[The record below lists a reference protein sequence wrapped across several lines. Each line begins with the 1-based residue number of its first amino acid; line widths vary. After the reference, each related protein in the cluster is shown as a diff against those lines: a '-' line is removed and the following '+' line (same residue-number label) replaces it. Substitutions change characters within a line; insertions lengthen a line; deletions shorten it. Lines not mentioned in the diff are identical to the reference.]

1 MEYQEEKLTEALVLA
16 RTRAIDLESVTKLN
30 FWGSDIDNVSV
41 VRKMPNLEVCSLS
54 VNSIKTLEDF
64 SYCPNLQ
71 ELYIRKN
78 KIEDLS
84 EINHLATLPRLRN
97 LWLADNP
104 CAETENYRSNVL
116 KTLPTLQK
124 LDNIVV
130 TESERSEFADTEL
143 LENNTED
150 PDPETTG
157 AGIAGIEDSSSDL
170 TEIKDDREPETSFVD
185 KDPELAGNSRH
196 MNLNGD
202 REAEKSPDESETEV
216 KAETEVKDETE
227 VKTETEE
234 KSEVKDNDPKPHK
247 SAALDPVTL
256 TWEETNKIRQ
266 EVGLKPLPYEKI
278 TSTRP
283 VPGSAMTSRNAHVLQ
298 AVLIL
303 IRELDDD
310 SLETI
315 QYAIQRKLNPPS

>member
-1 MEYQEEKLTEALVLA
+1 MEMEYQEEKLSDALVLA
-16 RTRAIDLESVTKLN
+16 RTRAADLESVKKLN
-30 FWGSDIDNVSV
+30 FWGSDIENVSV
-41 VRKMPNLEVCSLS
+41 VRRMPNLEVCSLS

-78 KIEDLS
+78 KIKDLS

-104 CAETENYRSNVL
+104 CAETENYRSIVL

-130 TESERSEFADTEL
+130 TESEKAQFAATEL
-143 LENNTED
+143 LTNDTED
-150 PDPETTG
+150 PEEIEDPEDPKDPTVTG
-157 AGIAGIEDSSSDL
+157 TEATSSDITGC
-170 TEIKDDREPETSFVD
+170 TEVNDDREPETITPPADKEPEMLGDSSHLGLNGEGEDDTRPFESATEVNDVEEQSNVKD
-185 KDPELAGNSRH
+185 KDF
-196 MNLNGD
+196 
-202 REAEKSPDESETEV
+202 
-216 KAETEVKDETE
+216 
-227 VKTETEE
+227 
-234 KSEVKDNDPKPHK
+234 KPHK
-247 SAALDPVTL
+247 SAPLDPVTL

-266 EVGLKPLPYEKI
+266 EVGLKPLPFEKI

-283 VPGSAMTSRNAHVLQ
+283 VPASAMTSRNAHILQ

-303 IRELDDD
+303 IRELDND
-310 SLETI
+310 SLETV
-315 QYAIQRKLNPPS
+315 QCTIQRKLNPPS